1 MAAHG
6 RIGSAERLHAQGGPG
21 RARCPLDTRG
31 GRAGALR
38 AAPFPIVT
46 NVTLGRL
53 PDVRRRHG
61 NNARAGAGRRWE
73 PMESLYLWK
82 DHPALSLIVLWGA
95 SVVFLWA
102 ARPSMLTLLRGLGQF
117 VTEGCEGI
125 ARWGELSAERLR
137 KQTRGALLAAGRLEA
152 QGKLEREFHHIDATF
167 CERIGQYATL
177 HRRLDDILVKLD
189 ADYRACAETPPEVP
203 GWTAAVEA
211 ISRIPTPGD
220 SNVQKVLESIRE
232 SSQDAERKALKAY
245 RDDTSRRHKTLGAMA
260 PTWKDVKTLTTRVC
274 DAVSTCL
281 ESMKRIDGYVEDYEK
296 LHRDHEEA
304 SRTLTYSATRLFVVS
319 ALVLGVAMGGAF
331 INFQLIAL
339 PMSELVPAGARLG
352 GIAVSMVS
360 ALVIVLMETAL
371 GIFIMDMLGITDLF
385 PKLQGVPASR
395 RRLILGLAL
404 TGLFFLAAVE
414 SSLAVLREQ
423 IASADSALKLSLA
436 GEEAMLV
443 EEASNSSI
451 PVIGQ
456 AVLGFV
462 LPWVLAMAAIPLE
475 MLLDSSR
482 HVLSTLLV
490 LALAGVANVGRIA
503 AHSAGA
509 LEKMLVSAY
518 DVYISIPLMI
528 ERSVKA
534 RGARGGEAKS

>member
-1 MAAHG
+1 
-6 RIGSAERLHAQGGPG
+6 
-21 RARCPLDTRG
+21 
-31 GRAGALR
+31 
-38 AAPFPIVT
+38 
-46 NVTLGRL
+46 
-53 PDVRRRHG
+53 
-61 NNARAGAGRRWE
+61 
-73 PMESLYLWK
+73 MESLYLWK
-82 DHPALSLIVLWGA
+82 DHPALSLLALWAG

-102 ARPSMLTLLRGLGQF
+102 ARPSMLTLLHSVGQF
-117 VTEGCEGI
+117 VAEGCEGL
-125 ARWGELSAERLR
+125 ARWGHTSADRLR
-137 KQTRGALLAAGRLEA
+137 KQSRGALLAAGQLEA
-152 QGKLEREFHHIDATF
+152 QGKLEREFQHIDSTF

-189 ADYRACAETPPEVP
+189 TDYRACAETPPEVP

-245 RDDTSRRHKTLGAMA
+245 RDDTARRHKTLGAMA

-304 SRTLTYSATRLFVVS
+304 ARTLTYSATRLFVVA
-319 ALVLGVAMGGAF
+319 ALVLGVALGGAF

-352 GIAVSMVS
+352 GMPVSMVS

-385 PKLQGVPASR
+385 PKLQGVAASR

-423 IASADSALKLSLA
+423 IAAADSALKLSLA
-436 GEEAMLV
+436 GEEAMLI
-443 EEASNSSI
+443 EEASSSSI
-451 PVIGQ
+451 PVVGQ

-462 LPWVLAMAAIPLE
+462 LPWVLAMSAIPLE

-482 HVLSTLLV
+482 HVLSMLLV
-490 LALAGVANVGRIA
+490 LGLAGIANLGRIA

-509 LEKMLVSAY
+509 LEKMLVAAF

-528 ERSVKA
+528 ERSVTA
-534 RGARGGEAKS
+534 RMAAASGPSAGPHPDAGPHPERPGRGRGDEAKS